1 MDEKSFEAGGIIAIV
16 LCVGALV
23 VTKMFFPSLFVLMLW
38 IIGIIIALMIV
49 LAGTVIYFAFKK
61 PKEGTEEAGKAK
73 ASMIISDGRTKI
85 MSVRRNCTNI
95 KDSKIKN
102 AGIKVCAIADKI
114 LGVLRQKPEL
124 IPKNRQFFIYYIP
137 TLGSIIEKY
146 ERLEKNGIS
155 SKDTEE
161 KVLEHLND
169 IESAFGR
176 QYKNLF
182 AGDMLDLSVE
192 IEAMT
197 IACKR
202 DGLLTEE
209 DFIINEEKAADL
221 EI

>member
-16 LCVGALV
+16 LCIGALV
-23 VTKMFFPSLFVLMLW
+23 VAKMFFPSLFVLMLW
-38 IIGIIIALMIV
+38 IVGIVIALMIV
-49 LAGTVIYFAFKK
+49 LAGVVIYFAFKK

-73 ASMIISDGRTKI
+73 ASMIISEGRTKI
-85 MSVRRNCTNI
+85 MGVRRNCTNI
-95 KDSKIKN
+95 KNMKIKN
-102 AGIKVCAIADKI
+102 AGIKVCTVADKI
-114 LGVLRQKPEL
+114 FEVLRQKPEL
-124 IPKNRQFFIYYIP
+124 IPKNRQLFTYYIP
-137 TLGSIIEKY
+137 TLGSIVEKY

-169 IESAFGR
+169 MESAFSK

-182 AGDMLDLSVE
+182 KGDMLDLSVE
-192 IEAMT
+192 MKAMT

-209 DFIINEEKAADL
+209 DFIINEEKAAEL
-221 EI
+221 EL

>member
-16 LCVGALV
+16 LCIGALIV
-23 VTKMFFPSLFVLMLW
+23 AKMFFPSLFVLMLW
-38 IIGIIIALMIV
+38 IIGIIIALIII
-49 LAGTVIYFAFKK
+49 LIGAVIYFAFKK
-61 PKEGTEEAGKAK
+61 PKEGTEEAEKSK
-73 ASMIISDGRTKI
+73 ASMVLSDGRTKI
-85 MSVRRNCTNI
+85 MGVRRNCTNI
-95 KDSKIKN
+95 KNTRIKN

-114 LGVLRQKPEL
+114 LGVLRQKPDL
-124 IPKNRQFFIYYIP
+124 IPKNRQFFTYYIP
-137 TLGSIIEKY
+137 TLGSIIEKF

-169 IESAFGR
+169 IESAFNK
-176 QYKNLF
+176 QYKSLF

-209 DFIINEEKAADL
+209 DFIINEEKAVDL
-221 EI
+221 EL